1 MLGLASTIQQPGI
14 LGNAEIFSPRPVASA
29 VPPYT
34 QKAISEPI
42 SELISA
48 NSSIERPS
56 SQMTFNPLSAAAA
69 SELPPA
75 RPAETG
81 MCLSIVMRTPILTS
95 KRFFKRR
102 AA

>member
-56 SQMTFNPLSAAAA
+56 SQMTFNPLSAAPHLNYHQQVPQKQEYAYQ
-69 SELPPA
+69 L
-75 RPAETG
+75 
-81 MCLSIVMRTPILTS
+81 
-95 KRFFKRR
+95 
-102 AA
+102 